1 MPGKACIFSREGFD
15 TPPDAAGRLSD
26 FDPHL
31 ALLSRATIAPARNR
45 DGDRPYQESSR
56 ELRLDRNRAPGPE
69 PRDQTGQDF
78 PPHRDTTFCSGKVR
92 TRYM

>member
-1 MPGKACIFSREGFD
+1 MPGKACIFSREGFGIR
-15 TPPDAAGRLSD
+15 PDAGRRLSD

-31 ALLSRATIAPARNR
+31 VLLSRATIAPARNR

-69 PRDQTGQDF
+69 QRDQTGQDF
-78 PPHRDTTFCSGKVR
+78 PSDRDTAFCSGEAR